1 MNKDSQHYNLGIIQ
15 DCWPSLMCV
24 SEPILVMGICGSYDL
39 DSANGRMLELVLAEC
54 KEMGAETVIWD
65 HGSRPLPLV
74 GAEGCWD
81 DANVKEFQQMAL
93 DADAYILSSPE
104 YHGTM
109 SGVMK
114 NSLDWIYSKHTSGKV
129 FGLICTLGGQS
140 SNNTLNHMRIAA
152 RWIHGWV
159 VPEQVAVPHI
169 KEAFNEDGSIVS
181 DEIRNR
187 ISALSTSVV
196 ENSKK
201 LRR

>member
-1 MNKDSQHYNLGIIQ
+1 MLPVVVYVN
-15 DCWPSLMCV
+15 
-24 SEPILVMGICGSYDL
+24 EPIIIMGICGSYDL

-54 KEMGAETVIWD
+54 KALGAEAEIWN

-74 GAEGCWD
+74 GAEGCWED
-81 DANVKEFQQMAL
+81 PNVKDFQQMAMKS
-93 DADAYILSSPE
+93 DAFILSSPE

-169 KEAFNEDGSIVS
+169 KEAFNEDGSLV
-181 DEIRNR
+181 DEEIRNR
-187 ISALSTSVV
+187 VSSLASSMV
-196 ENSKK
+196 ENTKK

>member
-1 MNKDSQHYNLGIIQ
+1 
-15 DCWPSLMCV
+15 V
-24 SEPILVMGICGSYDL
+24 SEPIVVMGICGSYDL
-39 DSANGRMLELVLAEC
+39 DSANGRMLEMVLDEC
-54 KEMGAETVIWD
+54 KDLGAETMIWD

-74 GAEGCWD
+74 GAKGCWD
-81 DANVKEFQQMAL
+81 DVNVKGFQEMAIS
-93 DADAYILSSPE
+93 ADAFVLSSPE

-129 FGLICTLGGQS
+129 FGLICTLGGQT

-159 VPEQVAVPHI
+159 TPEQIAVPNI
-169 KEAFNEDGSIVS
+169 KEAFNEDGSLVS
-181 DEIRNR
+181 EDINNR
-187 ISALSTSVV
+187 VIELASSIV
-196 ENSKK
+196 ENTTK